1 MEGREQG
8 MNREM
13 DKDRVLLV
21 EDDGSLIDGLEYAL
35 KKDGFEVEVARS
47 VEEFGKLYT
56 DGRFDVVLLDVSL
69 PDGNGFEICERIR
82 RTSEVPILFLTAA
95 DEEFNVV
102 RGLDMGGE
110 DYVSQPFRL
119 NELLSRIHSLQ
130 RRAGKRGKGA
140 GAVQEPVLESGGI
153 RVDLV
158 GNRAWL
164 EEEPLELTAQE
175 YRLLCLF
182 LKNQGMILTRERI
195 LDRLWDGNG
204 EFVDDNTLSVYIRR
218 LRSKIEEEPS
228 SPKHLLTVR
237 GLGYQWKE

>member
-102 RGLDMGGE
+102 RGLDMGGDDSTNFFPGFIRCKE
-110 DYVSQPFRL
+110 GPEKEEKGRARYRSLCWSPAVSGWIWWETGPGWRRSRL
-119 NELLSRIHSLQ
+119 SLQ
-130 RRAGKRGKGA
+130 RRNTG
-140 GAVQEPVLESGGI
+140 
-153 RVDLV
+153 
-158 GNRAWL
+158 
-164 EEEPLELTAQE
+164 
-175 YRLLCLF
+175 C
-182 LKNQGMILTRERI
+182 
-195 LDRLWDGNG
+195 
-204 EFVDDNTLSVYIRR
+204 FVCF
-218 LRSKIEEEPS
+218 
-228 SPKHLLTVR
+228 
-237 GLGYQWKE
+237 

>member
-95 DEEFNVV
+95 DEFNVV
-102 RGLDMGGE
+102 RGLDMGGD
-110 DYVSQPFRL
+110 DYVSKPFRL

-140 GAVQEPVLESGGI
+140 GAIQEPVLESGGI